1 MSTDLQT
8 ETYPAPRDK
17 RLTEDEAVGRLRSG
31 MTIGIGGWGSRRKPM
46 SLVRAIARSN
56 LKDLTIVSYGG
67 PDVGILCATGQ
78 AKKIVYGFVSLDSI
92 PLEPHFRAARQAG
105 TIEVMELDEGMF
117 QWGLNA
123 AALRLPFLPTRAG
136 LGSDV
141 LTFNPS
147 LKLVKSLTERGQ
159 EVRIYRLDPLPPASD
174 QPPIPLGYV
183 SD

>member
-1 MSTDLQT
+1 MST
-8 ETYPAPRDK
+8 
-17 RLTEDEAVGRLRSG
+17 
-31 MTIGIGGWGSRRKPM
+31 
-46 SLVRAIARSN
+46 RAIARSN

-123 AALRLPFLPTRAG
+123 AALRLPFLPTRA
-136 LGSDV
+136 SAR
-141 LTFNPS
+141 TCS
-147 LKLVKSLTERGQ
+147 RTTR
-159 EVRIYRLDPLPPASD
+159 AS
-174 QPPIPLGYV
+174 
-183 SD
+183 SS